1 VTIMTDNPH
10 STAHDDIAYMRA
22 MAQEGRQAPLL
33 NGPIMVAAGLIFGA
47 ANLVQ
52 WTIVSGLWVVE
63 PMVMLWVWLTA
74 GAAFSVALF
83 FLVRRANRK
92 PGAGSTGNK
101 AVGAA
106 WCALGFGIFVMWLS
120 LMAVG
125 FTSGNWEM
133 MWAMPS
139 IVATTYGTAWMVS
152 SAFSTQRWMT
162 VVGLV
167 AYAGAIA
174 CGALIGNPAIYLVF
188 AVLMVLTGLVP
199 GLVMMRQEPAEV
211 R

>member
-1 VTIMTDNPH
+1 MTDNHH
-10 STAHDDIAYMRA
+10 STAQDDIAYMRA

-33 NGPIMVAAGLIFGA
+33 NGPILVAAGLIFGV

-52 WTIVSGLWVVE
+52 WAIVSDRIVVD
-63 PMVMLWVWLTA
+63 PVVMLWVWLTA
-74 GAAFSVALF
+74 GVVFTGALIV
-83 FLVRRANRK
+83 LIRRASRK
-92 PGAGSTGNK
+92 PGYGSTGNK

-106 WCALGFGIFVMWLS
+106 WSALGFGIFVMWLS

-125 FTSGNWEM
+125 FSSGNWEL

-152 SAFSTQRWMT
+152 SAFSSQRWMT
-162 VVGLV
+162 LVGLV
-167 AYAGAIA
+167 SYAGAIA

-188 AVLMVLTGLVP
+188 SILMVLTGLVP
-199 GLVMMRQEPAEV
+199 GLALMRQEPAEV
-211 R
+211 I

>member
-1 VTIMTDNPH
+1 MTDNRH
-10 STAHDDIAYMRA
+10 STAHDDLAYMRA

-52 WTIVSGLWVVE
+52 WAIVSDLVVVD
-63 PMVMLWVWLTA
+63 PMAMLWIWLTA
-74 GAAFSVALF
+74 GAVFCVALV
-83 FLVRRANRK
+83 FLIRRANRK

-106 WCALGFGIFVMWLS
+106 WSALGFGIFIMWIS

-125 FTSGNWEM
+125 FTSGNWAL

-139 IVATTYGTAWMVS
+139 IVATTYGTAWMIS
-152 SAFSTQRWMT
+152 SAFSSQRWMT
-162 VVGLV
+162 AVGLT

-174 CGALIGNPAIYLVF
+174 CGALIGDPAIYLVF
-188 AVLMVLTGLVP
+188 SVLMVLTGLFP
-199 GLVMMRQEPAEV
+199 GLVLMRQEPAEV
-211 R
+211 I